1 MIPDNLRSYLYSF
14 YKHFKCGKF
23 SRANSKK
30 TPRKQQDAHVC
41 LYESKTI
48 RDINTKLS
56 EDDNEL
62 WPSMLSQF
70 VTYISISTGITSYR
84 AHKKR
89 ILMANIYG
97 VEQLSKA
104 LSIIDFL

>member
-1 MIPDNLRSYLYSF
+1 MWDFFGQTPHKYRTNTEQTLHRQHDVHICY
-14 YKHFKCGKF
+14 YK
-23 SRANSKK
+23 
-30 TPRKQQDAHVC
+30 
-41 LYESKTI
+41 SKTI
-48 RDINTKLS
+48 RDRYTKLS
-56 EDDNEL
+56 EDDDEL